1 MNATLQKFDYPHS
14 LVKEGRRMPVL
25 PPYAKSQIGDGS
37 EFKNAGWPGQPGLG
51 SAAVLTDKV
60 HKNLLW
66 TLQLRLS
73 GES

>member
-1 MNATLQKFDYPHS
+1 
-14 LVKEGRRMPVL
+14 MPVL
-25 PPYAKSQIGDGS
+25 PPYAKSQTCGRTR
-37 EFKNAGWPGQPGLG
+37 FKNAGWPGQPGLG
-51 SAAVLTDKV
+51 SAPVLTDKV